1 MFFSLHH
8 CVPSFQEHVW
18 DASHYLVR
26 LVFNALKEMFTGTRE
41 IQVGSAYLDFYFHL
55 FWYFF
60 LPFHTFEMDSMNK
73 TSVNYFS
80 VK

>member
-1 MFFSLHH
+1 MGCIPLSGTPGLQCPKGDVHRDQRDPGGFRKPRLLFS
-8 CVPSFQEHVW
+8 
-18 DASHYLVR
+18 
-26 LVFNALKEMFTGTRE
+26 T
-41 IQVGSAYLDFYFHL
+41 I
-55 FWYFF
+55 FF